1 MTAQGGSSWTVDI
14 GGNNTRS
21 RKADGIE
28 DWDWDR
34 GAAPHCH
41 FDRSEVEW
49 RNLPVILWLVAGGWE
64 NHTTTLTGGGKAAPF
79 GGWRHHLP
87 IGGSVSLDSQSTA
100 SPYESSSLATR
111 GSVGRQKESAF
122 MGRLG
127 ALLRPTCTS
136 YAGCAQWDY
145 GYSALCCMIRMEV

>member
-1 MTAQGGSSWTVDI
+1 MTAQGGSAWTVDI
-14 GGNNTRS
+14 GGGGTRS
-21 RKADGIE
+21 CKAAGIE

-49 RNLPVILWLVAGGWE
+49 RNLPVILWLVASGWWLGKPYNHPDGRGKGG
-64 NHTTTLTGGGKAAPF
+64 PF

-111 GSVGRQKESAF
+111 FAVGLWVLSVVLHDSDGSVERFILPLSGIITVEGNA
-122 MGRLG
+122 
-127 ALLRPTCTS
+127 
-136 YAGCAQWDY
+136 
-145 GYSALCCMIRMEV
+145 V